1 MTTKLSQ
8 IAMDSYKPLT
18 GPIKS
23 NDINYMYNYCKRRIQ
38 TAENHQQLLPIIKTL
53 IPMDK
58 LQNKLIEI
66 IDELYQNLTT
76 TTSNGDNQQSK
87 PQSNVESTSNNNHN
101 DENKSSALDQSQ
113 NQLSLTRLYLNSSS
127 IAEIFPDQILVSI
140 IQYIDPKDKCYNLL
154 PALSKDFL
162 HIMTK
167 YPILYHHY
175 KLVIDEIPMHYNTQ
189 CIKLH
194 INHAKKSIY
203 IKLAELEVDS
213 VGMEATSS
221 VSSLMFTASFDRF
234 VFMTTLL

>member
-1 MTTKLSQ
+1 MTTKSTQ

-23 NDINYMYNYCKRRIQ
+23 NDINYMYNYCKKRIQ
-38 TAENHQQLLPIIKTL
+38 TAVNHQQLLPIIKTL
-53 IPMDK
+53 IPLDK

-76 TTSNGDNQQSK
+76 TTTLNGGPKQSK
-87 PQSNVESTSNNNHN
+87 AQSNVESTSNNN
-101 DENKSSALDQSQ
+101 NKDKNNSSTVDQ

-213 VGMEATSS
+213 VGMEASTS
-221 VSSLMFTASFDRF
+221 VSSLMFTASFDRY
-234 VFMTTLL
+234 V